1 MSLRMTEG
9 RGFAAGRVM
18 SLEVRELRGR
28 PPAPF
33 TLHSSLFRACLLR
46 SVPAMSVSSEE
57 RSHREAD
64 RVRLHTNPEVNEKI
78 DRETEQTITRTALA
92 GPGAIQMRLDQ
103 LDREWDIERKLEA
116 NASTL
121 GFIGVLLAA
130 LVSPWWLILPGIV
143 TFFLFQH
150 AVQGWC
156 PPLTIFRR
164 MGTRTRKEID
174 REKFAL
180 KALRG
185 DFSSL
190 DGNAKRAMEAAT
202 T

>member
-1 MSLRMTEG
+1 MSETSEQ
-9 RGFAAGRVM
+9 
-18 SLEVRELRGR
+18 
-28 PPAPF
+28 
-33 TLHSSLFRACLLR
+33 R
-46 SVPAMSVSSEE
+46 S
-57 RSHREAD
+57 RREAD
-64 RVRLHTNPEVNEKI
+64 RVRLHTNPAVNEKI
-78 DRETEQTITRTALA
+78 DRETEQSIARTELA
-92 GPGAIQMRLDQ
+92 GAGAIQMRLDQ

-130 LVSPWWLILPGIV
+130 FVSPWWLILPGVV

-156 PPLTIFRR
+156 PPLIVFRR

-185 DFSSL
+185 DFQNL
-190 DGNAKRAMEAAT
+190 DGNAKRAMDAAT